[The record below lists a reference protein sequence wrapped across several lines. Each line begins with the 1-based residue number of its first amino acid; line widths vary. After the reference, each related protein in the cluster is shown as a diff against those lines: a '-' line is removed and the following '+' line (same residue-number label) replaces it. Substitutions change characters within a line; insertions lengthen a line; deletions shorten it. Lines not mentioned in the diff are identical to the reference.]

1 MRVLFCK
8 ISNMKYYKGA
18 CENDVPMFGGS
29 FVDEN
34 GYGHE
39 EYNFYPQYFD
49 DTDKA
54 SCLGFV
60 EPKSNRGTRNTF
72 HIERMEGCQAMKKE
86 EYVDDVLVVWCAK
99 RERGDITVVGWYKKA
114 KVYRRLQDFTM
125 IFEDGY
131 EEERCYNIIAETSN
145 CVLLPEAER
154 NRRIWWVPTA
164 QYTKSYGFGQSM
176 IWYPT
181 EKEATAY
188 LHRLI
193 DNIEKYNDENW
204 INEYPE

>member
-1 MRVLFCK
+1 MRLLFCK

-18 CENDVPMFGGS
+18 CGNDIPRFGGS
-29 FVDEN
+29 FVDKN

-39 EYNFYPQYFD
+39 EFNFLPIYFD

-72 HIERMEGCQAMKKE
+72 HIERIEGCQAMKKE
-86 EYVDDVLVVWCAK
+86 EYVDDVLVIWCAK
-99 RERGDITVVGWYKKA
+99 RERGDITVVGWYKNA